1 MLVHFG
7 LWAHWCG
14 SVAVRDV
21 CLLNVVLFQNA
32 GVSGRLYWTSMFD
45 GPLPIGCE
53 KKQYGEGCDVT
64 DVIVVTCQ
72 FIYLFIFLYC
82 KNSFLP
88 LETVCVHLFLII
100 ILRWCSIL
108 RLLWRNY
115 AVRILDLFQLLQLYL
130 NCGSFGCV
138 LLSACLTVVGHG
150 LPNVMR
156 PGAVISSVIWSA
168 NMASVSFRAPRQP
181 TTQHPPPSTLHRL
194 HRLQTTAVQKLWA
207 SQ

>member
-1 MLVHFG
+1 
-7 LWAHWCG
+7 
-14 SVAVRDV
+14 
-21 CLLNVVLFQNA
+21 
-32 GVSGRLYWTSMFD
+32 MFD

-72 FIYLFIFLYC
+72 FNFFFFCTAKIHFCPWRQFAYICFLF
-82 KNSFLP
+82 
-88 LETVCVHLFLII
+88 VVG
-100 ILRWCSIL
+100 LRWCSIL

-138 LLSACLTVVGHG
+138 LLSACLTLVGYG

-156 PGAVISSVIWSA
+156 PGAVISSVI
-168 NMASVSFRAPRQP
+168 
-181 TTQHPPPSTLHRL
+181 
-194 HRLQTTAVQKLWA
+194 
-207 SQ
+207 